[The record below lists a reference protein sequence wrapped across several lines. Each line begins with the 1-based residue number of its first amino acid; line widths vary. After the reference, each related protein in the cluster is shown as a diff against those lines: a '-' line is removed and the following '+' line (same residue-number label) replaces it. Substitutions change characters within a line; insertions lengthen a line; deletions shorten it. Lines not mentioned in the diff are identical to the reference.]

1 MCYTH
6 DMPCAKR
13 KDTHKPRHNLS
24 PACTLRTAYSI
35 TTCKQLYAVLKVQ
48 AGHKECWQPKWLSLC
63 TTSDLTINSHE
74 QQSLWLYNLEQLV
87 QVGENLD
94 NHFVLGE
101 FRAWVVAVCA
111 VMYDTIHV

>member
-1 MCYTH
+1 M
-6 DMPCAKR
+6 
-13 KDTHKPRHNLS
+13 
-24 PACTLRTAYSI
+24 
-35 TTCKQLYAVLKVQ
+35 
-48 AGHKECWQPKWLSLC
+48 
-63 TTSDLTINSHE
+63 LTINSHE